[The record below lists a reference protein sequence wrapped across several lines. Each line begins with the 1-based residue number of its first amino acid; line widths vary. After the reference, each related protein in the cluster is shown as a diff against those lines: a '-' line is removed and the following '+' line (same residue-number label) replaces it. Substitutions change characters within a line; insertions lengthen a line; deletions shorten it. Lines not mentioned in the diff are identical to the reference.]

1 MICSACLLR
10 PGRLAWS
17 LDDTQ
22 HPGCGRRHALFVARG
37 LSSEANQEMDRTGV
51 AMRKVFVT
59 LLTVVLIAGCA
70 TPTTQRIKV
79 DDVAAEIEAKKQRQV
94 ALEALVD
101 DQIRLFRVSYPI
113 VTRAHELCGE
123 KTRHTIGAW
132 FANNSAYGPEF
143 KEAAATAYS
152 LSDIVKVMYVIPGSP
167 ADRAGLRVGD
177 HPVSINGWAVPVGD
191 GAMKALMDKLSELLV
206 RGDALAMVVQRGGER
221 LSLEIA
227 PEKACD
233 YAVGLNGQDII
244 NAFADGK
251 NVVITR
257 GMLRFAQNDT
267 ELGLVVAHELAH
279 NAMGHINAKTT
290 NYVLGSILDIIA
302 AAYGVNTQGAFGNAA
317 AAAYSQD
324 FEAEADYVG
333 LYMMARAGLDFE
345 QAPKFWR
352 RMAAAHP
359 ASIRSNHTASH
370 PATPHRFV
378 ALEEAVKEIKAKQ
391 ASGMPLLPELKKK
404 PNAEQPPEEK

>member
-1 MICSACLLR
+1 MGKAS
-10 PGRLAWS
+10 
-17 LDDTQ
+17 
-22 HPGCGRRHALFVARG
+22 
-37 LSSEANQEMDRTGV
+37 
-51 AMRKVFVT
+51 VT
-59 LLTVVLIAGCA
+59 LLTVILIAGCA

-113 VTRAHELCGE
+113 VTGAHELCGE

-132 FANNSAYGPEF
+132 FANTSAYGPEF
-143 KEAAATAYS
+143 KEAAATAYG

-177 HPVSINGWAVPVGD
+177 YPVSINGWAVPVGD
-191 GAMKALMDKLSELLV
+191 GAMKGLMDKLSGLLV
-206 RGDALAMVVQRGGER
+206 RGDALAMIVQRGQER
-221 LSLEIA
+221 LSLEVA

-233 YAVGLNGQDII
+233 YAVDLNGQDII
-244 NAFADGK
+244 NAFADGNK
-251 NVVITR
+251 VVVTR

-279 NAMGHINAKTT
+279 NAMGHINAKKT
-290 NYVLGSILDIIA
+290 NFVLGSILDIIA

-359 ASIRSNHTASH
+359 ATIRSNHTASH

-391 ASGMPLLPELKKK
+391 ASGMPLLPQLKKK
-404 PNAEQPPEEK
+404 PNAEQPAEEK